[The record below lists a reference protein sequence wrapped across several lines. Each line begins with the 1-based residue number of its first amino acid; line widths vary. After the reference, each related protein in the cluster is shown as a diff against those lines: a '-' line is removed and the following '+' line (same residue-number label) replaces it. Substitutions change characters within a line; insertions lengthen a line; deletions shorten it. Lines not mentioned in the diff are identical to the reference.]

1 MEGFIVVFLN
11 INKFSMMCNMYIVTA
26 NRGNKPN
33 DLFGSDPRE
42 NRKFGE
48 CAIRQ
53 KFCEAGVT

>member
-1 MEGFIVVFLN
+1 
-11 INKFSMMCNMYIVTA
+11 MYIVTA